1 MIQRNCPNCGAPLEI
16 DRVCCP
22 YCNTSYFDLTA
33 VNMASRE
40 PFYIKVRTEANGKPC
55 VLTAK
60 VVPDLFTVESVCETK
75 TARGGLG
82 DQPIFVFMASRGVG
96 FSLNLKVVENEK
108 GELFTMEMEG

>member
-1 MIQRNCPNCGAPLEI
+1 
-16 DRVCCP
+16 
-22 YCNTSYFDLTA
+22 
-33 VNMASRE
+33 MASRE

-60 VVPDLFTVESVCETK
+60 VVPDLFTVESVCETE
-75 TARGGLG
+75 TVRGGSGSGLG
-82 DQPIFVFMASRGVG
+82 DQPIFIFMASRGVG